1 MDKYLSATERPASSG
16 GASERVAAAQS
27 RAQQRLNRQRGTL
40 RPLGWAVMLVVLV
53 GALNANPT
61 PGFHGKALGVTVALA
76 LFVAT
81 LALAI
86 TERFTRLAVELQTAV
101 IALMGAAS
109 AALAALQP
117 RGATELAGGAAVWMA
132 VTRLPFAV
140 GVALAALI
148 TVALDVAT
156 ALAGNSSEAVLATTL
171 LCALL
176 GLMAYFVKQARAS
189 QDRTEMLMARLQD
202 AREQQMTAAAI
213 AERGRIAAELHDV
226 LAHSLSGAAIQ
237 LQGAR
242 MLAERAHAEPRVRAS
257 IERATELVK
266 DGLTNA
272 RQAVGALRGEAL
284 PTIAEL
290 DSLVAEFRMDMDLD
304 ATLRI
309 EGVPRQLP
317 ANANLAL
324 YRGVQEAL
332 TNVARYAPGAST
344 EVVVRYAANA
354 TTISVENQPP
364 APDASERATIAGLSG
379 VGGGRGLAGMRERIE
394 GVGGSM
400 RAGPT
405 ENGWRVDLDVPA

>member
-1 MDKYLSATERPASSG
+1 MTAFYRLHRVSAMDKYLSATERPASSG

-109 AALAALQP
+109 AALGALQP

-156 ALAGNSSEAVLATTL
+156 ALAGNSTEAVLATT
-171 LCALL
+171 
-176 GLMAYFVKQARAS
+176 
-189 QDRTEMLMARLQD
+189 
-202 AREQQMTAAAI
+202 
-213 AERGRIAAELHDV
+213 
-226 LAHSLSGAAIQ
+226 
-237 LQGAR
+237 
-242 MLAERAHAEPRVRAS
+242 
-257 IERATELVK
+257 
-266 DGLTNA
+266 
-272 RQAVGALRGEAL
+272 
-284 PTIAEL
+284 
-290 DSLVAEFRMDMDLD
+290 
-304 ATLRI
+304 
-309 EGVPRQLP
+309 
-317 ANANLAL
+317 
-324 YRGVQEAL
+324 
-332 TNVARYAPGAST
+332 
-344 EVVVRYAANA
+344 
-354 TTISVENQPP
+354 
-364 APDASERATIAGLSG
+364 
-379 VGGGRGLAGMRERIE
+379 
-394 GVGGSM
+394 
-400 RAGPT
+400 
-405 ENGWRVDLDVPA
+405 